1 MRILILGSGG
11 RECAFAWKFSKE
23 LAIENI
29 FIAPGNAGTSQYGTN
44 VNLSITDFNQ
54 IGSFCI
60 KNNIDFILP
69 GGEDSLVAGIRNY
82 FENREDLKKIY
93 VFGPDVQGAMLEG
106 SKEFSKKF
114 MTKYNIPTAR
124 FKSFNKEQ
132 IELAFEFLK
141 TLKSPY
147 VIKADGLAAGKGV
160 LICNSISEA
169 KDAIKDMLKN
179 DIFGTAGNTIVIE
192 EFLSGIEVSFFAIT
206 DGNNYI
212 LLPEAKD
219 YKRIGENDTGLNTG
233 GMGAVSPVIFADNK
247 FKEKVVEKI
256 VNPTIYGLK
265 NENIN
270 YRGFIF
276 FGLINVNNEPYVI
289 EYNCRMG
296 DPETETVLPR
306 LKTSLSEIIKKS
318 KMGQLSSLQPEFI
331 NEYCTTVILVSKG
344 YPGNYEKGKKIIIND
359 VNDSLIFHAGTK
371 FENAETQSNGGR
383 VLAVTSIDNSLEGAL
398 KKCYNSINKIQ
409 YDGMN
414 FRKDIGKDLLNY
426 K

>member
-60 KNNIDFILP
+60 KNKIDFILP

-82 FENREDLKKIY
+82 FENREDLKNIY

-132 IELAFEFLK
+132 IELAFEFLE

-160 LICNSISEA
+160 LICDSISEA
-169 KDAIKDMLKN
+169 KDAIKDMLEN

-256 VNPTIYGLK
+256 VKPTISGLK

-276 FGLINVNNEPYVI
+276 FGLINVNNEPFVI

-318 KMGQLSSLQPEFI
+318 RMGQLSSLQPEFI

-371 FENAETQSNGGR
+371 FENDETQSNGGR
-383 VLAVTSIDNSLEGAL
+383 VLAVTSIDISLEGAL